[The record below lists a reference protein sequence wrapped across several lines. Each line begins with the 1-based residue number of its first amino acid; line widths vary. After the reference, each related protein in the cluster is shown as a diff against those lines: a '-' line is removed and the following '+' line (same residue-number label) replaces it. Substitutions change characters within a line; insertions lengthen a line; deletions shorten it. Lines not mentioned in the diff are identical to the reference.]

1 MPFFSIV
8 IPSYGNV
15 DYLPAC
21 LDSLI
26 GQSFEDW
33 EAVVVD
39 DCSNDGSVEV
49 LNDYAERDSRIVLMP
64 SNQGLHR
71 ARKSGVEKVAGK
83 FIAFLDPDDEFENDA
98 LYRIKE
104 ALENEDADMLHF
116 GIDVVSFGV
125 PEGQRSSFESYVNK
139 PCSILREFPL
149 ARVLA
154 ISKTGGL
161 LRESIRLNW

>member
-49 LNDYAERDSRIVLMP
+49 LNDYAERDS
-64 SNQGLHR
+64 
-71 ARKSGVEKVAGK
+71 
-83 FIAFLDPDDEFENDA
+83 F
-98 LYRIKE
+98 
-104 ALENEDADMLHF
+104 
-116 GIDVVSFGV
+116 
-125 PEGQRSSFESYVNK
+125 
-139 PCSILREFPL
+139 
-149 ARVLA
+149 
-154 ISKTGGL
+154 
-161 LRESIRLNW
+161 